1 MTRKAIAVISLAPG
15 EIGYYDDYSRIYLSN
30 SNPKATIYSGTNLHQ
45 IRKSIK
51 SGRLRVVEGSLVE
64 SEAIKT
70 KEVKPENTELRPIPS
85 IVEEKVPPVEIENQS
100 NTYVKVA
107 EESEQAVKEDESI
120 CVVEEQVEEKKAP
133 KRTRRSRK
141 AEDASAEG

>member
-1 MTRKAIAVISLAPG
+1 M
-15 EIGYYDDYSRIYLSN
+15 
-30 SNPKATIYSGTNLHQ
+30 
-45 IRKSIK
+45 
-51 SGRLRVVEGSLVE
+51 
-64 SEAIKT
+64 
-70 KEVKPENTELRPIPS
+70 
-85 IVEEKVPPVEIENQS
+85 PPVEIENQS